1 MAPYS
6 ATQYQIIHRGTLTDC
21 LLPNAMHTYHQSF
34 LVTTHDNEDPS
45 LVWALIASML
55 LHIAI
60 AYVYPYFNQQSMQP
74 RSTSIQVELNPLPEQ
89 PTPAQTQP
97 PAPPVSQA
105 EPQPEVQPEPPKAKT
120 ERPVLATSTPV
131 PDPSYQVPVEPQTAT
146 PTITQ
151 TETPQ
156 APPQKPQPT
165 QPAHTQTNTTSAS
178 TQTQTTPTHTEPTT
192 SSTAQQATARSS
204 EVATSDEVWDG
215 YGKALAAMVNKLK
228 QYPTIAIRRHLEG
241 EVQVIASFKQGKLI
255 SVELAEASQHQVLNE
270 EAMRTIKKAIEQ
282 VALHANLERK
292 TFTVTV
298 PVGFKLE

>member
-1 MAPYS
+1 M
-6 ATQYQIIHRGTLTDC
+6 
-21 LLPNAMHTYHQSF
+21 MHTYQPA
-34 LVTTHDNEDPS
+34 THVALTYENEDHS
-45 LVWALIASML
+45 LLWALIVSML

-60 AYVYPYFNQQSMQP
+60 AYVFPYFNQQRLQP

-89 PTPAQTQP
+89 PTPAQQQTQP
-97 PAPPVSQA
+97 PTEQISQP
-105 EPQPEVQPEPPKAKT
+105 EVQPEVQPEPPKPIPPTPVTKPLKAKT
-120 ERPVLATSTPV
+120 ERPLLAAATQE
-131 PDPSYQVPVEPQTAT
+131 PDPSYQVPVEQTTET
-146 PTITQ
+146 PPVTQ

-156 APPQKPQPT
+156 VPSQKPQPT
-165 QPAHTQTNTTSAS
+165 QPAHTQTNTTSAP
-178 TQTQTTPTHTEPTT
+178 TQTNTAPANTEPAT

-255 SVELAEASQHQVLNE
+255 SVELAEGSQHQVLNE

>member
-1 MAPYS
+1 
-6 ATQYQIIHRGTLTDC
+6 
-21 LLPNAMHTYHQSF
+21 MHTYHQSF
-34 LVTTHDNEDPS
+34 LVTTHDNEDQS

-60 AYVYPYFNQQSMQP
+60 AYVFPYFNQQSLQP
-74 RSTSIQVELNPLPEQ
+74 RSTSIQIELNPLPEQ
-89 PTPAQTQP
+89 PTPAPTQTTVP
-97 PAPPVSQA
+97 STAL
-105 EPQPEVQPEPPKAKT
+105 PEPTKPIPPTPVTKLPKAKT
-120 ERPVLATSTPV
+120 ERPVLATPTPV
-131 PDPSYQVPVEPQTAT
+131 PDPSYQIPVEPQTET
-146 PTITQ
+146 PPITQ

-156 APPQKPQPT
+156 APPQKPLPT
-165 QPAHTQTNTTSAS
+165 QSAQTNTTSAP
-178 TQTQTTPTHTEPTT
+178 TQTQTTPANTAPTT
-192 SSTAQQATARSS
+192 TSTAQQVTARSS
-204 EVATSDEVWDG
+204 EVASSDEVWDG

-241 EVQVIASFKQGKLI
+241 EVQVIASFKQGKLV

-292 TFTVTV
+292 TFTVTI

>member
-1 MAPYS
+1 MHRYQPATHS
-6 ATQYQIIHRGTLTDC
+6 ALTPNTENHS
-21 LLPNAMHTYHQSF
+21 LL
-34 LVTTHDNEDPS
+34 
-45 LVWALIASML
+45 WALIVSML

-60 AYVYPYFNQQSMQP
+60 AYVFPYFNQQSLQP

-89 PTPAQTQP
+89 PTPAQQQTQP
-97 PAPPVSQA
+97 PTEQISQP
-105 EPQPEVQPEPPKAKT
+105 EVQPEVQPEPPKPIPPTPVTKPLKAKT
-120 ERPVLATSTPV
+120 ERPVLATTTQE
-131 PDPSYQVPVEPQTAT
+131 PDPSYQVPVEQ
-146 PTITQ
+146 Q
-151 TETPQ
+151 TETPPVTQTEAPQ
-156 APPQKPQPT
+156 APSQKPPPNSTPT
-165 QPAHTQTNTTSAS
+165 TANPTPIQTNTAPANTESA
-178 TQTQTTPTHTEPTT
+178 T
-192 SSTAQQATARSS
+192 SSTAPQATARSS

-292 TFTVTV
+292 TFTVKV

>member
-1 MAPYS
+1 
-6 ATQYQIIHRGTLTDC
+6 
-21 LLPNAMHTYHQSF
+21 MHTYHTSAYI
-34 LVTTHDNEDPS
+34 S
-45 LVWALIASML
+45 LTPNTENHSLLWALIASML

-60 AYVYPYFNQQSMQP
+60 AYVFPYFNQQSLQP
-74 RSTSIQVELNPLPEQ
+74 RSTSIQVELNALPEQ
-89 PTPAQTQP
+89 PTPAQQQTPPQP
-97 PAPPVSQA
+97 LS
-105 EPQPEVQPEPPKAKT
+105 QPEVQPEPPKPIPPTPVTKPLKAKT
-120 ERPVLATSTPV
+120 ERPVLAATPV
-131 PDPSYQVPVEPQTAT
+131 PDPSYQVPVEQ
-146 PTITQ
+146 Q
-151 TETPQ
+151 
-156 APPQKPQPT
+156 
-165 QPAHTQTNTTSAS
+165 
-178 TQTQTTPTHTEPTT
+178 TEPTPVTQAEAPQVPSQKPPPNSTATTANPTPTLTQTAPANTEQAT
-192 SSTAQQATARSS
+192 SSTAPQATARSS

>member
-1 MAPYS
+1 
-6 ATQYQIIHRGTLTDC
+6 
-21 LLPNAMHTYHQSF
+21 MHTYQPA
-34 LVTTHDNEDPS
+34 THSALTYENEDRS
-45 LVWALIASML
+45 LLWALIVSML

-60 AYVYPYFNQQSMQP
+60 AYVFPYFNQQSLQP

-89 PTPAQTQP
+89 PTPAQQQTQP
-97 PAPPVSQA
+97 PTEQVSQA
-105 EPQPEVQPEPPKAKT
+105 EVQPKPPKPIPPTPVTKPLKAKT
-120 ERPVLATSTPV
+120 ERPVLATTTQE
-131 PDPSYQVPVEPQTAT
+131 PDPSYQVSVEPQTET
-146 PTITQ
+146 PPVTQ

-156 APPQKPQPT
+156 TLQPT
-165 QPAHTQTNTTSAS
+165 QPATTANPTPTQTNTAPANTKQTTSAS
-178 TQTQTTPTHTEPTT
+178 TSAAE
-192 SSTAQQATARSS
+192 QATARSS

-255 SVELAEASQHQVLNE
+255 SVELAEGSQHQVLNE

>member
-1 MAPYS
+1 M
-6 ATQYQIIHRGTLTDC
+6 
-21 LLPNAMHTYHQSF
+21 MHTYQPA
-34 LVTTHDNEDPS
+34 THSALTYENEDRS
-45 LVWALIASML
+45 LLWALIASML

-60 AYVYPYFNQQSMQP
+60 AYVFPYFNQQSLQP

-89 PTPAQTQP
+89 PTPAATQP
-97 PAPPVSQA
+97 PTQA
-105 EPQPEVQPEPPKAKT
+105 LPLAEVQPKPPKPIPPTPVTKPLKAKT
-120 ERPVLATSTPV
+120 ERPVLATTTQE
-131 PDPSYQVPVEPQTAT
+131 PDPSYQVPVEQTPET
-146 PTITQ
+146 PPVTQ

-156 APPQKPQPT
+156 APSQKPQPT
-165 QPAHTQTNTTSAS
+165 QPAHTQTNTTSAP
-178 TQTQTTPTHTEPTT
+178 TQTNTAPANTESAT
-192 SSTAQQATARSS
+192 SSTAPQATVRSS

-241 EVQVIASFKQGKLI
+241 EVQVIASFRQGKLI
-255 SVELAEASQHQVLNE
+255 SVELAEGSQHQVLNE

>member
-1 MAPYS
+1 
-6 ATQYQIIHRGTLTDC
+6 
-21 LLPNAMHTYHQSF
+21 MHTYHQSF
-34 LVTTHDNEDPS
+34 LVTMHDNEDQS

-60 AYVYPYFNQQSMQP
+60 AYVYPYFNQQSLQP
-74 RSTSIQVELNPLPEQ
+74 PSTSIQVELNPLPEQ
-89 PTPAQTQP
+89 PTPVATQP
-97 PAPPVSQA
+97 QPPTEPVSQA
-105 EPQPEVQPEPPKAKT
+105 EPPKPIPPTPVTKPLKAKT
-120 ERPVLATSTPV
+120 EHPVLATPTPV

-146 PTITQ
+146 PPVTQ

-156 APPQKPQPT
+156 APSQKPSPNSTPTTANATPT
-165 QPAHTQTNTTSAS
+165 QTKTAPTNT
-178 TQTQTTPTHTEPTT
+178 EPAT
-192 SSTAQQATARSS
+192 SSTAQQSTARSS

-255 SVELAEASQHQVLNE
+255 SVELAEGSQHQVLNE

>member
-1 MAPYS
+1 M
-6 ATQYQIIHRGTLTDC
+6 
-21 LLPNAMHTYHQSF
+21 MHTYQPA
-34 LVTTHDNEDPS
+34 THSALTYENEDRS
-45 LVWALIASML
+45 LLWALIASML

-60 AYVYPYFNQQSMQP
+60 AYVFPYFNQQRLQP

-89 PTPAQTQP
+89 PTPAQQQTP
-97 PAPPVSQA
+97 PQPVSQA
-105 EPQPEVQPEPPKAKT
+105 EVQPKPPKPIPSTPVTKPLKAKT
-120 ERPVLATSTPV
+120 ERPVLAAATQE
-131 PDPSYQVPVEPQTAT
+131 PDPSYQVPVEQQTE
-146 PTITQ
+146 PTAVTQ

-156 APPQKPQPT
+156 APSQKPPPNSTATTANPT
-165 QPAHTQTNTTSAS
+165 PTQTNTVPAS
-178 TQTQTTPTHTEPTT
+178 TAPAT
-192 SSTAQQATARSS
+192 SSTAPQATARSS
-204 EVATSDEVWDG
+204 EVASSDEVWDG

-255 SVELAEASQHQVLNE
+255 SVELAEGSQHQVLNE

-282 VALHANLERK
+282 VALHANLEHK

>member
-1 MAPYS
+1 
-6 ATQYQIIHRGTLTDC
+6 
-21 LLPNAMHTYHQSF
+21 MHTYHQSF
-34 LVTTHDNEDPS
+34 LVTTHDNEDQS

-60 AYVYPYFNQQSMQP
+60 AYVFPYFNQQSLQP
-74 RSTSIQVELNPLPEQ
+74 RSTSIQIELNPLPEQ
-89 PTPAQTQP
+89 PTPAPTQTTVP
-97 PAPPVSQA
+97 STAL
-105 EPQPEVQPEPPKAKT
+105 PEPTKPIPPTPVTKLPKAKT
-120 ERPVLATSTPV
+120 VRPVLATPTPV
-131 PDPSYQVPVEPQTAT
+131 TDPSYQIPVEQSN
-146 PTITQ
+146 
-151 TETPQ
+151 ETPPDTQ
-156 APPQKPQPT
+156 EESPQKPQPT
-165 QPAHTQTNTTSAS
+165 QPAHTQTTTTP
-178 TQTQTTPTHTEPTT
+178 TQTQTALTNTEPVT
-192 SSTAQQATARSS
+192 SSNSSLAVARSS

-270 EAMRTIKKAIEQ
+270 EAIRTIKKAIEQ

>member
-1 MAPYS
+1 
-6 ATQYQIIHRGTLTDC
+6 
-21 LLPNAMHTYHQSF
+21 MHTYHQSF
-34 LVTTHDNEDPS
+34 LVTTQDNEDQS

-60 AYVYPYFNQQSMQP
+60 AYVYPYFNQQSLQP

-89 PTPAQTQP
+89 PTPAATQP
-97 PAPPVSQA
+97 QPPTEPVSQA
-105 EPQPEVQPEPPKAKT
+105 EPPKPIPPTPVVQPKKQPQDKRK
-120 ERPVLATSTPV
+120 VLTTTVPTP
-131 PDPSYQVPVEPQTAT
+131 DQSYQVPVEPQR
-146 PTITQ
+146 
-151 TETPQ
+151 ETP
-156 APPQKPQPT
+156 PDT
-165 QPAHTQTNTTSAS
+165 QEETLPVQTSPNTTPATANPTP
-178 TQTQTTPTHTEPTT
+178 TQTQTAPTHTEQTT
-192 SSTAQQATARSS
+192 TSTAQQSTARSS

-292 TFTVTV
+292 TFTVTI